1 MFDLDSLTLV
11 PARWQIVPTVPRTV
25 DIIGIHSAEA
35 AELPS
40 TAEALGAYFN
50 RHPEILNGTRK
61 ASTHLGVDVDSVGYY
76 VPFENIAYA
85 AGGINQNGIHIEH
98 AGYARQTRA
107 EWLDDYSEKML
118 RLSASLTASLCVR
131 YNIPV
136 MWLAPQDL
144 LEKRRGITSHVNA
157 CIAFGGDHWDPG
169 YEFPEDLYIQWVRE
183 SIGDDEMT
191 PEQFAS
197 MLGATASVREGIVGL
212 DLKKEDGSPD
222 GWWPLADVWEFT
234 HRHIKSIDES
244 T

>member
-1 MFDLDSLTLV
+1 MFDLESLTLV
-11 PARWQIVPTVPRTV
+11 PAYWQIIPSTPRTI

-35 AELPS
+35 AELPN

-50 RHPEILNGTRK
+50 RHPQITGGRK
-61 ASTHLGVDVDSVGYY
+61 ASTHLGVDCDSVGWY

-107 EWLDDYSEKML
+107 EWLDDYSEAML

-131 YNIPV
+131 YQIPAV
-136 MWLAPQDL
+136 WLTPKDL
-144 LEKRRGITSHVNA
+144 LAKERGITSHYNA

-169 YEFPEDLYIQWVRE
+169 YEFPEDLYIEWVRE
-183 SIGDDEMT
+183 AIGDDMT

-197 MLGATASVREGIVGL
+197 MIGASASVQNGVVGIE
-212 DLKKEDGSPD
+212 LKQEDGSSD

-234 HRHIKSIDES
+234 HRHIKAIDLDN
-244 T
+244 